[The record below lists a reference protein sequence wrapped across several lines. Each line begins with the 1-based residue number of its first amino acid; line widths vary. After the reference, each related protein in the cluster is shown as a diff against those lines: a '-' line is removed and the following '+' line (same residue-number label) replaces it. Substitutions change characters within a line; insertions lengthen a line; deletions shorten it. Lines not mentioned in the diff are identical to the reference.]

1 MSFPNIQDL
10 GMDELI
16 DGACVSKDGFL
27 LKQMRSS
34 TKSKRKGRGNTNTNT
49 NMSTNTNP
57 AARQIALAYEEHAAI
72 IDKLKRELETSK
84 DREKALVSEFSN
96 KFQELHDSSP
106 MAFDAINT
114 NSKSSSSFGDD
125 CDEMPMDEMADTARM
140 ERSQRTIEQIEQ
152 KRALEGFK
160 RKIDHEMK
168 LLREKNQTEIL
179 KIENSLKKKVSQ
191 IETMKKK
198 FRAVSTECDFY
209 KKQNQELEASINTTT
224 STASPS
230 MSMSTNT
237 AATGS
242 FSSPAVVSVGDPDF
256 NMDMDMDSPN
266 TPHKAF
272 ISPMT
277 ESPIIAN
284 DMSESSNLT
293 PLQRLRNSKQDTV
306 ASTPSSS
313 ASKTTPQMITNGI
326 GANESGDD
334 SPEPTSRLDAL
345 FQKVTDPNL
354 NSLHNV
360 LKAVEHELIEKEG
373 EGMHNIPPAPRPTL
387 SHGENDF
394 VERIKFIFE
403 SSQKEH
409 VDVIESLKSE
419 LEATDNEFLAIE
431 SKSAD
436 IETKLDEKK
445 REIQDLRD
453 QLSLANESAK
463 NKSNLEGMLR
473 MVSVDQKSNMKDHIE
488 LKKKLQKMQQERDRL
503 LLEQTESQ
511 AESKEEV
518 EALNRVLTDVTAEKE
533 TRLQEM
539 EEKLDSFASENIL
552 LRKKLDSNFDP
563 ATDTTVVVD
572 GSELMLLRQ
581 DSKRCLEMEQRLVS
595 NGFDDAQGF
604 KAELEAARKT
614 IEELEEKLQS
624 RKSDVDEVV
633 ELQMT
638 RLQDENSEL
647 KEKLI
652 TTEEKC
658 KGNEILGLEEEIL
671 KLKVDLEKKATNNKK
686 LLIDFSNAEYTASA
700 LSTEKDGLVE
710 ENNALEKE
718 LDISR
723 FQIEELLKTARDV
736 HARERELEDELS
748 KIREMMQMAMAEKD
762 KLEVDITLKDKE
774 ARLERSD
781 VESKLKTLQIEV
793 IEMKEEK
800 LSLRSKVREAESS
813 MEHSNRI
820 MSLMQETSDTEGT
833 ASMALL
839 DMKKQLYEQQELHD
853 KLRHCCDQSAAFMID
868 KLDRKVH
875 TTLCLLETG
884 ALNISGASS
893 VNEFD
898 FSSSMSPKEQLMERA
913 LRLQRTENDRIR
925 KNIDELQSE
934 KDQENAVLGMHL
946 ATLQGKHDLKVE
958 LLAEKEKE
966 LQKLQSQLQLQ
977 LQSQESGYFSD
988 EYSDTDDDEA
998 LMSKLNDNIEMKKA
1012 CAELQSDKE
1021 NAEKEAKVN
1030 AESLANAKMIISSLE
1045 QSNRTIVENL
1055 RERLSDSNGAIVS
1068 LLEQSKKYEEQVAE
1082 LKSDLSVMAQQ
1093 KEEVQSK
1100 FHEKENLQN
1109 VNGEDPTFQEIEG

>member
-1 MSFPNIQDL
+1 MSFPNIEDL

-16 DGACVSKDGFL
+16 DGACVSNDGFL

-34 TKSKRKGRGNTNTNT
+34 TKSKRKGRGHHTNTI
-49 NMSTNTNP
+49 MSTNANP
-57 AARQIALAYEEHAAI
+57 AARQIALAYEEHATI
-72 IDKLKRELETSK
+72 IDKLKSELEASK

-168 LLREKNQTEIL
+168 LLREKNQAEIL
-179 KIENSLKKKVSQ
+179 KIENSLKQKVSQ
-191 IETMKKK
+191 IETMKEE

-224 STASPS
+224 TSAASP
-230 MSMSTNT
+230 SMSTNT

-242 FSSPAVVSVGDPDF
+242 FSSPAVVSVGDPGF
-256 NMDMDMDSPN
+256 DMDMDSPN

-313 ASKTTPQMITNGI
+313 ASKTTPQMIANGI

-373 EGMHNIPPAPRPTL
+373 EGMHNIPPAPRATL

-394 VERIKFIFE
+394 VERIKSIFE

-445 REIQDLRD
+445 REIQDLND

-503 LLEQTESQ
+503 LLEQ

-518 EALNRVLTDVTAEKE
+518 EAFNRVLTDVTAEKE

-581 DSKRCLEMEQRLVS
+581 DSKRCLEMEQRLAS
-595 NGFDDAQGF
+595 NGFDDAQGV

-624 RKSDVDEVV
+624 RKSDADEVV

-638 RLQDENSEL
+638 SLQDENSEL

-658 KGNEILGLEEEIL
+658 KGNVILRAQYIGLEEEIS

-686 LLIDFSNAEYTASA
+686 LSIDFSNAEYTASA
-700 LSTEKDGLVE
+700 LSTEKDRLVE

-718 LDISR
+718 LNISR

-748 KIREMMQMAMAEKD
+748 KIRQMMQMAMAEKD

-800 LSLRSKVREAESS
+800 LSLRSKVREAKSS

-839 DMKKQLYEQQELHD
+839 DLKKQLYEQQELHD

-946 ATLQGKHDLKVE
+946 ATLQGTHDLKVE

-966 LQKLQSQLQLQ
+966 LQKLQSQLQ

-1021 NAEKEAKVN
+1021 KAEKEAKVN